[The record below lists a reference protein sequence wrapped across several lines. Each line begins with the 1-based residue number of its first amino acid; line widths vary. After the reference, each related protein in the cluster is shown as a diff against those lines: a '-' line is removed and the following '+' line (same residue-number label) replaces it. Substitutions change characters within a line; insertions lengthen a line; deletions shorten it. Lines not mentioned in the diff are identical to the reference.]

1 MSNPS
6 YEEKVPAE
14 VKEENILKLK
24 LLEEEHAKM
33 KESIEELGKI

>member
-6 YEEKVPAE
+6 YAEKVPEE
-14 VKEENILKLK
+14 VKLENLTKLN
-24 LLEEEHAKM
+24 LLEEEHGKM